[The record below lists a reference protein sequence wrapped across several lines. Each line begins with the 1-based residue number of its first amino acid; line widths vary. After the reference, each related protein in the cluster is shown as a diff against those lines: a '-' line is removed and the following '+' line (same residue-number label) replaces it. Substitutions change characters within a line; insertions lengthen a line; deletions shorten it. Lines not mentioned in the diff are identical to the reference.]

1 MARRIRRRDGEL
13 WGAEGADSL
22 WTGDEYEVAILSRQT
37 GRPAIQ
43 VRLAIMKVGQNRARV
58 IAELTG
64 SAKKA
69 SSGDIEA
76 VPHRPL
82 A

>member
-1 MARRIRRRDGEL
+1 MARRIRRQDGEL

-22 WTGDEYEVAILSRQT
+22 WTGDDYEVAIVSKQT
-37 GRPAIQ
+37 GRPAIE
-43 VRLAIMKVGQNRARV
+43 VRLAIMKVGQNRTRV

-64 SAKKA
+64 STREA
-69 SSGDIEA
+69 SPGDPKT
-76 VPHRPL
+76 VQDRPC